1 MKLGVTLDPRSGI
14 QEQKL
19 SEDQA
24 HPHPSLEQHQ
34 RRQKVVPMIKTDTF
48 DTKIHKKNPLRA
60 PETPQE
66 PFGFDNGLKDHC
78 VSCGKV
84 SAS

>member
-48 DTKIHKKNPLRA
+48 DTKIHKK
-60 PETPQE
+60 TPYAL
-66 PFGFDNGLKDHC
+66 PKHHRSHSVLIMALKITVC
-78 VSCGKV
+78 PVER
-84 SAS
+84 

>member
-1 MKLGVTLDPRSGI
+1 MKLDKTPDPRSGI

-24 HPHPSLEQHQ
+24 HPYPSLEQHQ

-48 DTKIHKKNPLRA
+48 DTKVHRKSPYTFPKHHRSQSISMMGLHIHARP
-60 PETPQE
+60 
-66 PFGFDNGLKDHC
+66 
-78 VSCGKV
+78 VGK
-84 SAS
+84 